1 MVTTNQTNNWLTL
14 VQVWLDQ
21 WKIWPLSD
29 FCKITKEFQN
39 YEISVRFYLIYGIQ
53 ADSISCDIS
62 WSWWGPRY
70 NPSAKEAIRWWFHL
84 SLWHQLLHQPLFS
97 LFGIPKWKIALYPD
111 CKQFLKSSLHME
123 LGSFFLSFVD
133 ITLYIHSDV
142 CVNVQSISNSW
153 KLCQNC
159 RQECRGNKYTQFSQ
173 TQVVAIL
180 NESNNL
186 KRSSTAFMWKK
197 NFRFELGSKGR

>member
-1 MVTTNQTNNWLTL
+1 MVRRGNPMGFVWWVSWWFTHICLYICDPEHYHDQPNNRLSL
-14 VQVWLDQ
+14 VKVLLDQ

-123 LGSFFLSFVD
+123 LGSFFV
-133 ITLYIHSDV
+133 ICWYYTLYSLWRMRK
-142 CVNVQSISNSW
+142 CSINIKQLEIMP
-153 KLCQNC
+153 KL
-159 RQECRGNKYTQFSQ
+159 
-173 TQVVAIL
+173 
-180 NESNNL
+180 
-186 KRSSTAFMWKK
+186 SSRMQRK
-197 NFRFELGSKGR
+197 